1 MDLLNLGTTIDNISV
16 TISYRIIELFSAGL
30 YSSPN
35 KAFEELICNQKVAGS
50 NPAGATIRTQTPQ
63 GIAVFFISR
72 GTNVNSIRGIFG
84 EKC

>member
-1 MDLLNLGTTIDNISV
+1 MNN
-16 TISYRIIELFSAGL
+16 
-30 YSSPN
+30 
-35 KAFEELICNQKVAGS
+35 NQKVAGS